1 MNNSLFFKF
10 FGFCFLLKVTQKKKK
25 MRNYTETT
33 DFILLGL
40 SDDPQLQVVIFVF
53 LLITYMLSITGNLTI
68 IILTLL
74 DVHLQTPMYFFLR
87 SFSILEVSFTT
98 VTIPRFLATIISGD
112 KTISYNDC
120 MAQLFFFILLG
131 VTEFYLLAAM
141 SYDRYIAICKPL
153 HYMTIMNHRVC
164 TLLVLASWLASFLN
178 TFPLLMFSLQL
189 DYCKSNAIDHYTC
202 DFSPLLQLSCSD
214 TKFLEIMVFSC
225 AVFTLMF
232 TLALIILSYTYII
245 RTILRIPS
253 TTQRTKAFST
263 CSSHMIVI
271 SISYGSCIFMYVNP
285 SAKDRV
291 SLSKG
296 VAVLNTSVAPM
307 LNPFIYT
314 LRNQQV
320 KRAFMD
326 MARKTMFFSRK

>member
-1 MNNSLFFKF
+1 
-10 FGFCFLLKVTQKKKK
+10 
-25 MRNYTETT
+25 MRNHTELTE
-33 DFILLGL
+33 FILLGL
-40 SDDPQLQVVIFVF
+40 SDDPQLQGVIFVF

-74 DVHLQTPMYFFLR
+74 DSHLQTPMYFFLR
-87 SFSILEVSFTT
+87 NFSLLEVSFTT
-98 VTIPRFLATIISGD
+98 VSIPKFLGTLITGD
-112 KTISYNDC
+112 KTISFDDC
-120 MAQLFFFILLG
+120 IAQLFFFILLG

-153 HYMTIMNHRVC
+153 HYMTIMNPRVC
-164 TLLVLASWLASFLN
+164 TLLVFSSWLISFLII
-178 TFPLLMFSLQL
+178 FPALMFLL
-189 DYCKSNAIDHYTC
+189 NLNYCRSNIIDHFTC
-202 DFSPLLQLSCSD
+202 DYFPLLQLSCSD
-214 TKFLEIMVFSC
+214 TKFLEIMGFSC

-232 TLALIILSYTYII
+232 TLALIILSYIYII

-253 TTQRTKAFST
+253 TSQRTKAFST

-271 SISYGSCIFMYVNP
+271 SISYGSCIFMYIKP

-307 LNPFIYT
+307 LNPFIYS

-326 MARKTMFFSRK
+326 RARKIVFFSSK

>member
-1 MNNSLFFKF
+1 MA
-10 FGFCFLLKVTQKKKK
+10 C
-25 MRNYTETT
+25 
-33 DFILLGL
+33 FILNHFLITHAVQTTWLCYWSFYLGL
-40 SDDPQLQVVIFVF
+40 
-53 LLITYMLSITGNLTI
+53 
-68 IILTLL
+68 
-74 DVHLQTPMYFFLR
+74 
-87 SFSILEVSFTT
+87 
-98 VTIPRFLATIISGD
+98 
-112 KTISYNDC
+112 
-120 MAQLFFFILLG
+120 
-131 VTEFYLLAAM
+131 
-141 SYDRYIAICKPL
+141 
-153 HYMTIMNHRVC
+153 
-164 TLLVLASWLASFLN
+164 
-178 TFPLLMFSLQL
+178 FPLSH
-189 DYCKSNAIDHYTC
+189 I
-202 DFSPLLQLSCSD
+202 SCSD

-225 AVFTLMF
+225 AAFTLMF

-326 MARKTMFFSRK
+326 MARKNVLFSRKWKNKSSILHVDWKVWG

>member
-1 MNNSLFFKF
+1 
-10 FGFCFLLKVTQKKKK
+10 
-25 MRNYTETT
+25 MRNYTEITE
-33 DFILLGL
+33 FILLGL
-40 SDDPQLQVVIFVF
+40 SDDPQLQVVIFIF

-74 DVHLQTPMYFFLR
+74 DIHLQTPILPQELLHIG
-87 SFSILEVSFTT
+87 SFIHNYKKISF
-98 VTIPRFLATIISGD
+98 
-112 KTISYNDC
+112 NDC
-120 MAQLFFFILLG
+120 MAQLLLFSVIIIIFIFLG
-131 VTEFYLLAAM
+131 ITKFYLLAAM
-141 SYDRYIAICKPL
+141 SYDRYIAICKLL

-164 TLLVLASWLASFLN
+164 TLLVLASWLTSFLII
-178 TFPLLMFSLQL
+178 FPLLMFFIQL
-189 DYCKSNAIDHYTC
+189 DYCKSNVISRFTC
-202 DFSPLLQLSCSD
+202 DYFPLLHLSCSD
-214 TKFLEIMVFSC
+214 TKFLEILGFSC
-225 AVFTLMF
+225 AVFILLF
-232 TLALIILSYTYII
+232 TLALIILSYTYVF

-263 CSSHMIVI
+263 SSSHMIVI
-271 SISYGSCIFMYVNP
+271 SISYGSCIFMYVIP

-296 VAVLNTSVAPM
+296 VAVLNISVAPM

-320 KRAFMD
+320 KRAFMG

>member
-1 MNNSLFFKF
+1 
-10 FGFCFLLKVTQKKKK
+10 
-25 MRNYTETT
+25 MRNYTEIRE
-33 DFILLGL
+33 FILLGL
-40 SDDPQLQVVIFVF
+40 SDDPQVQVVIFVF

-74 DVHLQTPMYFFLR
+74 DAHLQTPMYFFLR

-98 VTIPRFLATIISGD
+98 VTIPKFLTTIITGD
-112 KTISYNDC
+112 KTISFNDC
-120 MAQLFFFILLG
+120 MAQLFFFFLLG
-131 VTEFYLLAAM
+131 VTEFYLLAAT

-153 HYMTIMNHRVC
+153 HYMTVMNHRVC
-164 TLLVLASWLASFLN
+164 TLLVLASWLASFLII
-178 TFPLLMFSLQL
+178 FPSLMLFIQL
-189 DYCKSNAIDHYTC
+189 DYCKSNTIDHFTC
-202 DFSPLLQLSCSD
+202 DYFPLLHLSCSN
-214 TKFLEIMVFSC
+214 TKLLEMMGFSS

-232 TLALIILSYTYII
+232 TLTLIILSYTYII

-271 SISYGSCIFMYVNP
+271 SISYGSCIFMYMNP

-314 LRNQQV
+314 LRNLQV

-326 MARKTMFFSRK
+326 MARKILPFSRK